1 MLRQYLFGLGAYHNL
16 IKTNV
21 PCVRDDSFL
30 LWIHNWLLYNAHKFS
45 FEKSLSPFWDSIS
58 FGQQPFGMQFPVS
71 YLTTKCV
78 FGENMRTD
86 FFYERGL
93 KVIFCLLRCSSLV
106 QLPIWIRIFS
116 PEGLCNLIPRI
127 IENKMTFVKFCHINS
142 RLIRFI
148 RTSLRRIVLHNHF
161 VQKLLMEKKYAMRF
175 VLLHCFSF
183 IFLNSQITALISV
196 RAIDII
202 TNLLC

>member
-1 MLRQYLFGLGAYHNL
+1 
-16 IKTNV
+16 
-21 PCVRDDSFL
+21 
-30 LWIHNWLLYNAHKFS
+30 
-45 FEKSLSPFWDSIS
+45 
-58 FGQQPFGMQFPVS
+58 
-71 YLTTKCV
+71 
-78 FGENMRTD
+78 
-86 FFYERGL
+86 
-93 KVIFCLLRCSSLV
+93 
-106 QLPIWIRIFS
+106 
-116 PEGLCNLIPRI
+116 
-127 IENKMTFVKFCHINS
+127 MTFVKFCHINS